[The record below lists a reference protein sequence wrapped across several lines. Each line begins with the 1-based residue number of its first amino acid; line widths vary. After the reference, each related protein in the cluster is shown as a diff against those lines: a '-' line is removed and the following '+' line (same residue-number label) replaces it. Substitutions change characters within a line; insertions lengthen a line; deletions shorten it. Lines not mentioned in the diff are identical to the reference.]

1 MPRLSDPAAI
11 RALLETDR
19 AWAAYALAD
28 LAPGFFEHCE
38 WRGSRAAEP
47 AIILLY
53 RAFEIP
59 VLVTVGA
66 APAVASLL
74 EEIRAEPE
82 MYLSV
87 RPDIL
92 PLIKARYEVLA
103 EAPMWRMV
111 LDPTVFGTPAAT
123 SATPAG
129 AAVPLTLAD
138 LPALQQLYA
147 DGQAT
152 GEAPDF
158 FSPDMLADGVFYGVR
173 EGEALVAAAGTHLY
187 TVAESVGTVGN
198 VYTRRDRRGRGLA
211 VQVTRCVTAELL
223 KLGLRTV
230 VLNVAQ
236 PNTAAIRVYER
247 LGFRRY
253 AGFYEG
259 RAKLRALAH
268 AAR

>member
-19 AWAAYALAD
+19 AWSAYALAD

-38 WRGSRAAEP
+38 WRGRQTPTP

-59 VLVTVGA
+59 VLITVGA
-66 APAVASLL
+66 APALASLL
-74 EEIRAEPE
+74 DEIRAVPE
-82 MYLSV
+82 LYLSIQ
-87 RPDIL
+87 PDIL
-92 PLIKARYEVLA
+92 PLIQARWEVLV

-111 LDPTVFGTPAAT
+111 LDPAAFAAAT
-123 SATPAG
+123 DT
-129 AAVPLTLAD
+129 AAPMGVMPLTLAD
-138 LPALQQLYA
+138 LPALQRLYA
-147 DGQAT
+147 DGQDS

-158 FSPDMLADGVFYGVR
+158 FSPDMVAQGVFFGVR

-187 TVAESVGTVGN
+187 TASESVGTVGN

-211 VQVTRCVTAELL
+211 GHVTRGVTAELL
-223 KLGLRTV
+223 RLGLRTI
-230 VLNVAQ
+230 VLNVSQ
-236 PNTAAIRVYER
+236 KNTAAIRVYER

-253 AGFYEG
+253 TGFFEG
-259 RAKLRALAH
+259 H
-268 AAR
+268 ARRRT

>member
-1 MPRLSDPAAI
+1 MPRLTDTGLI

-38 WRGSRAAEP
+38 WRGLHEPAP

-66 APAVASLL
+66 LPAIASLL
-74 EEIRAEPE
+74 EEIGDEPDI
-82 MYLSV
+82 YLSI
-87 RPDIL
+87 RPEVM
-92 PLIKARYEVLA
+92 PLIKARYHVLA

-111 LDPTVFGTPAAT
+111 LDSAAFQ
-123 SATPAG
+123 APRAN
-129 AAVPLTLAD
+129 AAVRLTAAD

-147 DGQAT
+147 DGDAR

-158 FSPDMLADGVFYGVR
+158 FSPEMVEQGVFFGVR

-187 TVAESVGTVGN
+187 TPAESVGTVGN
-198 VYTRRDRRGRGLA
+198 VYTRRDRRGQGLA
-211 VQVTRCVTAELL
+211 GDVTQSVTAELL
-223 KLGLRTV
+223 RLGLQTI

-236 PNTAAIRVYER
+236 PNAAAIQVYER
-247 LGFRRY
+247 LGFQRY
-253 AGFYEG
+253 TAFYEG
-259 RAKLRALAH
+259 HARRLAE
-268 AAR
+268 AGVLT

>member
-1 MPRLSDPAAI
+1 MPRVSDASLI

-38 WRGSRAAEP
+38 WHACGEP
-47 AIILLY
+47 APALILLY
-53 RAFEIP
+53 RAFETP

-66 APAVASLL
+66 APAIAGLL
-74 EEIRAEPE
+74 DEVRDEPE
-82 MYLSV
+82 IYLSI
-87 RPDIL
+87 RPEIL
-92 PLIKARYEVLA
+92 PLIKARYDVLA

-111 LDPTVFGTPAAT
+111 LDP
-123 SATPAG
+123 SAFNAPG
-129 AAVPLTLAD
+129 ANEAVRLTIAD

-147 DGQAT
+147 DGDAT

-158 FSPDMLADGVFYGVR
+158 FYPEMVVQGVFFGVR
-173 EGEALVAAAGTHLY
+173 EGEALVAAAGTHLC
-187 TVAESVGTVGN
+187 TLAESVGAEGN

-211 VQVTRCVTAELL
+211 GQVTQGVTAELL
-223 KLGLRTV
+223 RLGLQTI

-236 PNTAAIRVYER
+236 RNAAAIRVYER

-253 AGFYEG
+253 TPFYEG
-259 RAKLRALAH
+259 RGILRK
-268 AAR
+268 